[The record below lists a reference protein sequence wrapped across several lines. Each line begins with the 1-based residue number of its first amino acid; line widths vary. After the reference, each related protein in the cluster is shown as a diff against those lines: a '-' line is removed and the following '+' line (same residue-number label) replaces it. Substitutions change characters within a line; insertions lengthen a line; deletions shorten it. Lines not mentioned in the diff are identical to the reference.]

1 MICMTAVAVQSAIL
15 LCVPHALAA
24 FRLIPVCA
32 AVFNADSIAD
42 IQIGHIVLHDCLITA
57 VVQTHANLI
66 CGSGVLL
73 TPLGDFVAGHSA
85 CDGGCSLAAA
95 AANLMAEQAA
105 YHPADN
111 RAAYA
116 AAAGRRIRHLDRV
129 DYTIAGACGLSGGGR
144 LGDRCGRRGA
154 HAAATGERAADNQC
168 CE

>member
-73 TPLGDFVAGHSA
+73 TPLGDFVAGPSA
-85 CDGGCSLAAA
+85 AAGSCAGGCSLAAA
-95 AANLMAEQAA
+95 ASILLADQSA
-105 YHPADN
+105 YHHTN
-111 RAAYA
+111 NQTTKTTTTKKQK
-116 AAAGRRIRHLDRV
+116 HQKKQN
-129 DYTIAGACGLSGGGR
+129 DYTI
-144 LGDRCGRRGA
+144 
-154 HAAATGERAADNQC
+154 
-168 CE
+168 